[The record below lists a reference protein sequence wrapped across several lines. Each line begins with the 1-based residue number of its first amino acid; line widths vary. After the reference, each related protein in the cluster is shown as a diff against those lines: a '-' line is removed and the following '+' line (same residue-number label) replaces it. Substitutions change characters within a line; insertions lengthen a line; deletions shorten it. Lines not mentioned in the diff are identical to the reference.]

1 MLQADLEPLSEEQL
15 LAGLGDPAIAKMLGV
30 NVQDDGVN
38 VMGRQKV
45 VQYKKTLIT
54 EASC

>member
-15 LAGLGDPAIAKMLGV
+15 LAGLGDPAIAKMVGA
-30 NVQDDGVN
+30 NVQDGGVN
-38 VMGRQKV
+38 VMGRLKK